1 MKEVRIIKRYQN
13 RKLYDTFQSC
23 YVTLEEISQIIREGN
38 EIQVIDNK
46 TKNDITYMTQ
56 LQLLA
61 DQERKS
67 LKPGDTELLKRVI
80 RAEEGT
86 LTGYI
91 RGLEAQLN
99 LNFPTSIAEDNEAA
113 AEKKEVAAAN
123 KRNQEV
129 KDKKSISIK
138 KESVPG
144 IATEISINE
153 AGLISIKNQTTSLF
167 SILNEL
173 LTALSSLNVATGT
186 GPSSPPLNAPQF
198 AKIQAELSTF
208 LTA

>member
-1 MKEVRIIKRYQN
+1 MKDVRIIKRYQN

-23 YVTLEEISQIIREGN
+23 YVTLEEIAQIIREGN

-67 LKPGDTELLKRVI
+67 TKPGDTELLKRVI
-80 RAEEGT
+80 RAPEGT

-99 LNFPTSIAEDNEAA
+99 LDFPTSIVPA
-113 AEKKEVAAAN
+113 AEAKPEEKETKEETAMPAFMSN
-123 KRNQEV
+123 N
-129 KDKKSISIK
+129 ISLSSM
-138 KESVPG
+138 E
-144 IATEISINE
+144 
-153 AGLISIKNQTTSLF
+153 TTSTT
-167 SILNEL
+167 LN
-173 LTALSSLNVATGT
+173 
-186 GPSSPPLNAPQF
+186 
-198 AKIQAELSTF
+198 
-208 LTA
+208 

>member
-67 LKPGDTELLKRVI
+67 LKPVDTELLKRVI

-86 LTGYI
+86 ITVYI

-99 LNFPTSIAEDNEAA
+99 LNFPTSIVENNTEKTEEKAEETTIPSGAFMN
-113 AEKKEVAAAN
+113 
-123 KRNQEV
+123 
-129 KDKKSISIK
+129 S
-138 KESVPG
+138 
-144 IATEISINE
+144 
-153 AGLISIKNQTTSLF
+153 TTSLN
-167 SILNEL
+167 SLESNSTTLN
-173 LTALSSLNVATGT
+173 
-186 GPSSPPLNAPQF
+186 
-198 AKIQAELSTF
+198 
-208 LTA
+208 